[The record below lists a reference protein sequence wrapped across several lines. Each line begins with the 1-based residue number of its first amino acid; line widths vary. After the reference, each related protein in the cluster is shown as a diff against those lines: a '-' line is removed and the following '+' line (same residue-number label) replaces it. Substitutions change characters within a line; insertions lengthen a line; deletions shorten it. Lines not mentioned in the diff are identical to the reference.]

1 MRVSGSLLLVGA
13 LVILGACEAR
23 LRGSLPPVP
32 VPAENPVTEPKRLLG
47 KILFWDEQLSSND
60 TVACGTCHRPASGG
74 ADPRAAVNPGRLP
87 GTIDDV
93 VGSPGIV
100 RLDDT
105 GRPVQDPVFGFD
117 VQVSARTSPSNFGAL
132 WASQVFW
139 DGRAGPAFTDPL
151 TGRNLI
157 RSGGALEAQALDSLS
172 NPAEMAKTGR
182 RWDELTDKLKH
193 ARPLA
198 LASAL
203 PPDVREG
210 LARHPS
216 YPALFEAAFGS
227 DGITPARIAFAI
239 ACYERTLVAD
249 QTPWDLY
256 RAGDEKA
263 MTAQQQ
269 AGWKNFQDLHCAACH
284 VPPLFTDNGFFN
296 IGLRDA
302 AYDAG
307 RGAITHAKADAGDVK
322 VPSLRNVGLR
332 PRLMHTGEDATLT
345 SALRF
350 YIDTA
355 PFEGRDDIPG
365 IGPYTF
371 SFDLITQESLRAFL
385 AAALTDPRVAA
396 EQYPFDRPRL
406 ASEAEAQQSPEIQ

>member
-1 MRVSGSLLLVGA
+1 MRASGPLLLVSA
-13 LVILGACEAR
+13 LVFLSACESHV
-23 LRGSLPPVP
+23 RGSLPPVP
-32 VPAENPVTEPKRLLG
+32 VPEENPVTEPKRLLG
-47 KILFWDEQLSSND
+47 KVLFWDEQLSSDD

-74 ADPRAAVNPGRLP
+74 ADPRAGINPGRQP

-100 RLDDT
+100 RLDEA
-105 GRPVQDPVFGFD
+105 GQPVEDPVFGFEA
-117 VQVSARTSPSNFGAL
+117 QVSARASPSNFGAL
-132 WASQVFW
+132 WASELFW
-139 DGRAGPAFTDPL
+139 DGRAGPSFIDPL
-151 TGRNLI
+151 TGEIVI
-157 RSGGALEAQALDSLS
+157 RTGGALEAQTLDSLS
-172 NPAEMAKTGR
+172 NPAEMAKSGR
-182 RWDELTDKLKH
+182 RWDELTDKLKSV
-193 ARPLA
+193 RPLA
-198 LASAL
+198 LASEL

-210 LARHPS
+210 LARNPT

-227 DGITPARIAFAI
+227 EEITPVRIAFAI
-239 ACYERTLVAD
+239 ASYERTLVAD

-263 MTAQQQ
+263 MTVQQL

-284 VPPLFTDNGFFN
+284 VPPLFTNNGFFN
-296 IGLRDA
+296 IGLRDT
-302 AYDAG
+302 AYDPG

-332 PRLMHTGEDATLT
+332 PRFMHTGEKANLT

-371 SFDLITQESLRAFL
+371 SFDLITQESLRTFL
-385 AAALTDPRVAA
+385 AGALTDPRVAA
-396 EQYPFDRPRL
+396 EQLPFDRPRL
-406 ASEAEAQQSPEIQ
+406 ASERPSRRTAPE